1 VERVFLAP
9 AKINLCLHVL
19 GRRSNGYHELL
30 MLMQPVSLTDRVTLR
45 LLDEPVFEVECPEV
59 QLAEG
64 EQNIALRAARAVF
77 ARVGCGGG
85 VRVRVDKKIPVAA
98 GLGGGS
104 SDAATVLTGLN
115 GMLGSPLSTESLMCE
130 ALKLGADVPF
140 FVQGTS
146 SWARGVGERLDPV
159 DKMPAVWYVLVNP
172 GFAVSTAWVYGN
184 LGLTSPGDVAKL
196 PEFSGLTDD
205 LLRLLHNDLERV
217 TVARYPEVDRI
228 KRALLE
234 QGALG
239 ALMSGSGPTVFG
251 VFSEKDRATAAYER
265 LRSVSGWSV
274 FLVQPLRSPT
284 VYV

>member
-19 GRRSNGYHELL
+19 GRRSDGYHELL
-30 MLMQPVSLTDRVTLR
+30 MLMQPVSLADRVTLC
-45 LLDEPVFEVECPEV
+45 LLDEPVFEVECPGLR
-59 QLAEG
+59 LAVG

-77 ARVGCGGG
+77 ERAGCDGG
-85 VRVRVDKKIPVAA
+85 VRIRVDKHIPVAA

-115 GMLGSPLSTESLMCE
+115 RMLGVPLSIEVLMHE

-140 FVQGTS
+140 FVQGGS
-146 SWARGVGERLDPV
+146 SWARGVGECLDSV
-159 DKMPAVWYVLVNP
+159 DRMPEVWYVLVNP

-184 LGLTSPGDVAKL
+184 LGLTTPGDVAKL
-196 PEFSGLTDD
+196 PEFSGSTDD

-228 KRALLE
+228 KWALLE

-251 VFSEKDRATAAYER
+251 VFSGKDEAAAACEK

-274 FLVQPLRSPT
+274 FLVQPLESPL
-284 VYV
+284 V

>member
-1 VERVFLAP
+1 MEKVFLAP

-19 GRRSNGYHELL
+19 GRRSDGYHELL
-30 MLMQPVSLTDRVTLR
+30 MLMQPVSLTDRVTLT
-45 LLDEPVFEVECPEV
+45 LLDKPVFEVECPGV

-77 ARVGCGGG
+77 ERAGCDGGAK
-85 VRVRVDKKIPVAA
+85 VRVDKHIPVAA

-115 GMLGSPLSTESLMCE
+115 RMLGLPLSTEVLMYE

-140 FVQGTS
+140 FVQGAS

-159 DKMPAVWYVLVNP
+159 GRMPEVWYVLVNP

-184 LGLTSPGDVAKL
+184 LGLTTPGDVAKL
-196 PEFSGLTDD
+196 PEFSGSTDD
-205 LLRLLHNDLERV
+205 LLRFLHNDLERV
-217 TVARYPEVDRI
+217 TAARYPEVDRV
-228 KRALLE
+228 KRALLG

-239 ALMSGSGPTVFG
+239 TLMSGSGPTVFG
-251 VFSEKDRATAAYER
+251 VFSEKDQAAAAYEG
-265 LRSVSGWSV
+265 LRSVSEWSV
-274 FLVQPLRSPT
+274 FLVQPLQPPA
-284 VYV
+284 V

>member
-1 VERVFLAP
+1 VEKVFLAP

-19 GRRSNGYHELL
+19 GHRSDGYHELL
-30 MLMQPVSLTDRVTLR
+30 MLMQPVSLTDRVTLTF
-45 LLDEPVFEVECPEV
+45 LDKPVFEVECPGL
-59 QLAEG
+59 QLAQG

-77 ARVGCGGG
+77 EQAGCDGG
-85 VRVRVDKKIPVAA
+85 VRVRVDKHIPVAA

-115 GMLGSPLSTESLMCE
+115 RMLGLPLSTEVLMYE

-159 DKMPAVWYVLVNP
+159 DKMPVVWYVLVNP

-184 LGLTSPGDVAKL
+184 LGLTTPGDVAKL
-196 PEFSGLTDD
+196 PEFSGSTDD

-228 KRALLE
+228 KWALLE

-251 VFSEKDRATAAYER
+251 VFSGKDEAAAACEK

-274 FLVQPLRSPT
+274 FLVQPLESPL
-284 VYV
+284 V